1 LTCDRGLTGTG
12 MLFRFGSVH
21 RNLGWLLTLLG
32 LVALL
37 VGGRGYMTGA
47 AVRPGWIVAGLT
59 GIVAGTALIRWAR
72 RAERE

>member
-1 LTCDRGLTGTG
+1 

-32 LVALL
+32 LAALV

-47 AVRPGWIVAGLT
+47 AVRLDWIVAGLA

-72 RAERE
+72 RARPE

>member
-1 LTCDRGLTGTG
+1 

-32 LVALL
+32 TAALV
-37 VGGRGYMTGA
+37 VGGRGYMMGA
-47 AVRPGWIVAGLT
+47 AVRPGWIVAGLA

-72 RAERE
+72 RAGPE